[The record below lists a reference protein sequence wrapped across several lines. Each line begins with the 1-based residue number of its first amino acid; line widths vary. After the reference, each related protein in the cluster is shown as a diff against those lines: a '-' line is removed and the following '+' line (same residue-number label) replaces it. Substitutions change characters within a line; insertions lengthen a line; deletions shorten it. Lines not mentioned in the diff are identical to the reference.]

1 MQKSIDLYMTPCY
14 TINKLRDNKYLTYYH
29 INKPIKR
36 KEVIIMTTTNKTTNI
51 KEVIKE
57 IKEYQAMQE
66 ELKKQINELKEEAIE
81 WLDENEIDEIL
92 TDEGKITYRE
102 VISKRFNS
110 TQFKKD
116 FADIYD
122 EYTTQTSNMR
132 FTCK

>member
-1 MQKSIDLYMTPCY
+1 MSK
-14 TINKLRDNKYLTYYH
+14 
-29 INKPIKR
+29 
-36 KEVIIMTTTNKTTNI
+36 TTNTTTNI
-51 KEVIKE
+51 KDVIRE
-57 IKEYQAMQE
+57 IKEYQAMQD

-81 WLDENEIDEIL
+81 WLDENELDEIL

-110 TQFKKD
+110 TSFKKD

>member
-1 MQKSIDLYMTPCY
+1 MK
-14 TINKLRDNKYLTYYH
+14 K
-29 INKPIKR
+29 
-36 KEVIIMTTTNKTTNI
+36 TTNTTTTNI
-51 KEVIKE
+51 KDVIRE
-57 IKEYQAMQE
+57 IKEYQAMQD

-81 WLDENEIDEIL
+81 WLDENEVDEIL

-110 TQFKKD
+110 TAFKKD

-132 FTCK
+132 FTCKQQQ

>member
-1 MQKSIDLYMTPCY
+1 MSK
-14 TINKLRDNKYLTYYH
+14 
-29 INKPIKR
+29 
-36 KEVIIMTTTNKTTNI
+36 TTNTTTNI
-51 KEVIKE
+51 KDVIRE
-57 IKEYQAMQE
+57 IKEYQAMQD

-81 WLDENEIDEIL
+81 WLDENELDEIL

-110 TQFKKD
+110 TAFKKD

-122 EYTTQTSNMR
+122 EYTTKTSNMR

>member
-1 MQKSIDLYMTPCY
+1 MAK
-14 TINKLRDNKYLTYYH
+14 
-29 INKPIKR
+29 
-36 KEVIIMTTTNKTTNI
+36 TTNKTTNI
-51 KEVIKE
+51 KDVIKE
-57 IKEYQAMQE
+57 IKEYQAMQD

-81 WLDENEIDEIL
+81 WLDENELDEIL

-110 TQFKKD
+110 KAFKKD

-122 EYTTQTSNMR
+122 EYTTKTSNMR

>member
-1 MQKSIDLYMTPCY
+1 MSK
-14 TINKLRDNKYLTYYH
+14 
-29 INKPIKR
+29 
-36 KEVIIMTTTNKTTNI
+36 TTNTTTNI
-51 KEVIKE
+51 KDVIKE
-57 IKEYQAMQE
+57 TKEYQAMQD

-81 WLDENEIDEIL
+81 WLDENELDEIL

-110 TQFKKD
+110 TAFKKD

>member
-1 MQKSIDLYMTPCY
+1 MT
-14 TINKLRDNKYLTYYH
+14 K
-29 INKPIKR
+29 
-36 KEVIIMTTTNKTTNI
+36 TTNTTNI
-51 KEVIKE
+51 KDVIRE
-57 IKEYQAMQE
+57 IKEYQAMQD

-81 WLDENEIDEIL
+81 WLDENELDEIL

-110 TQFKKD
+110 TAFKKD

>member
-1 MQKSIDLYMTPCY
+1 MTP
-14 TINKLRDNKYLTYYH
+14 
-29 INKPIKR
+29 
-36 KEVIIMTTTNKTTNI
+36 TTNTTNI
-51 KEVIKE
+51 KDVIKE
-57 IKEYQAMQE
+57 IKEYQAMQD

-81 WLDENEIDEIL
+81 WLDENQLDEIL

-110 TQFKKD
+110 TAFKKD

-122 EYTTQTSNMR
+122 EYTTKTSNMR

>member
-1 MQKSIDLYMTPCY
+1 MK
-14 TINKLRDNKYLTYYH
+14 K
-29 INKPIKR
+29 
-36 KEVIIMTTTNKTTNI
+36 TTNTTTNI
-51 KEVIKE
+51 KDVIRE
-57 IKEYQAMQE
+57 IKEYQVMQD

-81 WLDENEIDEIL
+81 WLDENEVDEIL

-110 TQFKKD
+110 TAFKKD

>member
-1 MQKSIDLYMTPCY
+1 
-14 TINKLRDNKYLTYYH
+14 
-29 INKPIKR
+29 
-36 KEVIIMTTTNKTTNI
+36 MTTTNKTTNI
-51 KEVIKE
+51 KDVIKE
-57 IKEYQAMQE
+57 IKEYQAMQD

-81 WLDENEIDEIL
+81 WLDKNELDEIL

-110 TQFKKD
+110 TAFKKD

>member
-1 MQKSIDLYMTPCY
+1 MSK
-14 TINKLRDNKYLTYYH
+14 
-29 INKPIKR
+29 
-36 KEVIIMTTTNKTTNI
+36 TTNTTTNI
-51 KEVIKE
+51 KDVIKE
-57 IKEYQAMQE
+57 IKEYQAMQD

-81 WLDENEIDEIL
+81 WLDENELDEIL

-110 TQFKKD
+110 TAFKKD

-132 FTCK
+132 LTCK

>member
-1 MQKSIDLYMTPCY
+1 MAK
-14 TINKLRDNKYLTYYH
+14 
-29 INKPIKR
+29 
-36 KEVIIMTTTNKTTNI
+36 TTNTTTNI
-51 KEVIKE
+51 KDVIKE
-57 IKEYQAMQE
+57 IKEYQAMQD

-81 WLDENEIDEIL
+81 WLDENELDEIL

-110 TQFKKD
+110 TAFKKD

>member
-1 MQKSIDLYMTPCY
+1 MK
-14 TINKLRDNKYLTYYH
+14 K
-29 INKPIKR
+29 
-36 KEVIIMTTTNKTTNI
+36 TTNTTTTNI
-51 KEVIKE
+51 KDVIRE
-57 IKEYQAMQE
+57 IKEYQAMQD

-81 WLDENEIDEIL
+81 WLDENEVDEIL

-110 TQFKKD
+110 TAFKKD

>member
-1 MQKSIDLYMTPCY
+1 MSK
-14 TINKLRDNKYLTYYH
+14 
-29 INKPIKR
+29 
-36 KEVIIMTTTNKTTNI
+36 TTNTTTNI
-51 KEVIKE
+51 KDVIKE
-57 IKEYQAMQE
+57 IKEYQAMQD

-81 WLDENEIDEIL
+81 WLDENELDEIL

-110 TQFKKD
+110 TAFKKD

-122 EYTTQTSNMR
+122 EYTTQTINMR

>member
-1 MQKSIDLYMTPCY
+1 MSK
-14 TINKLRDNKYLTYYH
+14 
-29 INKPIKR
+29 
-36 KEVIIMTTTNKTTNI
+36 TTNTTTNI
-51 KEVIKE
+51 KDVIKE
-57 IKEYQAMQE
+57 IKEYQAMQD

-81 WLDENEIDEIL
+81 WLDENELDEIL

-110 TQFKKD
+110 TAFKKD

-122 EYTTQTSNMR
+122 EYTTQTSNMI